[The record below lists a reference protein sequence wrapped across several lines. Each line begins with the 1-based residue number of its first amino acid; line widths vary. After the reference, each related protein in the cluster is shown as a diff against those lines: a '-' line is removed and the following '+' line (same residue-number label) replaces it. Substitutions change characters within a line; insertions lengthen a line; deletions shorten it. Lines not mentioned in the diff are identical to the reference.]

1 MSQVFGGT
9 SCPQVLTL
17 VTVNSPLVCFMSH
30 GMNGLKLGDPLLS
43 RAHGRAWHTMELH
56 RKAGQSKAIFRLPDY
71 GEAVWVISFLESF
84 NVHEIIP

>member
-1 MSQVFGGT
+1 
-9 SCPQVLTL
+9 
-17 VTVNSPLVCFMSH
+17 
-30 GMNGLKLGDPLLS
+30 
-43 RAHGRAWHTMELH
+43 MELH